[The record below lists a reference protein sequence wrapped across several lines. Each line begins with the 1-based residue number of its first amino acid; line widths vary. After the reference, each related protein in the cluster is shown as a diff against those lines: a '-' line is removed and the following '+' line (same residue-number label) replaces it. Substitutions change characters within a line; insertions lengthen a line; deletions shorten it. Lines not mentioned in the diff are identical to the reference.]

1 MACTNFFHLIF
12 PCANIF
18 FVLRPPPP
26 ISLLMVRPL
35 ARVLQ
40 LSFTLIPSRPTA
52 LEFYCQCSFDLFDC
66 VTINSLLPNS
76 LWSVV
81 KCDRLAR
88 FSLSIIDLRI
98 FLFLYL
104 RYFFIF
110 ILFLSFFIFSVLIC
124 TGFMVIWHVHV

>member
-1 MACTNFFHLIF
+1 MACTNFFSFNF
-12 PCANIF
+12 PLREYF
-18 FVLRPPPP
+18 FCTSPAPP

-52 LEFYCQCSFDLFDC
+52 LEFYCQCSC

-76 LWSVV
+76 FWSVV